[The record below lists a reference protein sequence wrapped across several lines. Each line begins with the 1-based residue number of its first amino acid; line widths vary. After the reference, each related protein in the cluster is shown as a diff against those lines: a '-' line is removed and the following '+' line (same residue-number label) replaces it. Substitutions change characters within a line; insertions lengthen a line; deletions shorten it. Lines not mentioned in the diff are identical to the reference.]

1 MDAERLTGLIAAIEV
16 FENLHGSFTKCVER
30 MDKISESEVIQA
42 LERGEEYQVHRAAM
56 NARKITDALAFMCE
70 RVSAVDNAFSAALN
84 YLQSELNDAQG
95 TPGLD
100 LRPSDADAEDFL

>member
-30 MDKISESEVIQA
+30 MDKISDSEVIQA

-70 RVSAVDNAFSAALN
+70 RVSAVDNAFFAALN
-84 YLQSELNDAQG
+84 FLHAELNDAQG
-95 TPGLD
+95 TPALD
-100 LRPSDADAEDFL
+100 FTGGGEEMEDFL